1 MKEYATSQVASLLP
15 HFGYRFT
22 HALKTIPVHLRQTLQ
37 REALQI
43 DLCCLNRLM
52 PQQLTDNLDRYILF
66 LQERGE
72 WMTDRIRGDRKRNA
86 CRSRQQLQVTVK
98 AGQGPVIFFVAASPV
113 LLPLKKEINKGIP
126 LPYKRTTH
134 PTAATPR
141 RESPAVWETRSV
153 GDTAISHPGYSP
165 ISNALDPQTLS
176 RWTRTSTERSTVHAA
191 RTDPPMGR

>member
-1 MKEYATSQVASLLP
+1 MYVRFLGGTWWCRKYEIISSLLPCLYTRNKNEDLRRIKAGAQTKPNDCLLFVIFYYFCAVKEYATSQVASLLP

-22 HALKTIPVHLRQTLQ
+22 HALKTIPVHCRQTFQ

-72 WMTDRIRGDRKRNA
+72 WMTDRIWGDRKRNA

-98 AGQGPVIFFVAASPV
+98 AGQGPVIFFVGRLTGSPSTQ
-113 LLPLKKEINKGIP
+113 
-126 LPYKRTTH
+126 KRK
-134 PTAATPR
+134 
-141 RESPAVWETRSV
+141 
-153 GDTAISHPGYSP
+153 
-165 ISNALDPQTLS
+165 
-176 RWTRTSTERSTVHAA
+176 
-191 RTDPPMGR
+191 

>member
-1 MKEYATSQVASLLP
+1 MRRDTPRLYTMFVRFFLETWWCRKYEIISSLLPCLCTRNKNEDLRRIKVGAQTNEQTKPNDCLLFVIFYYFCAVKEYATSQVASLLP

-22 HALKTIPVHLRQTLQ
+22 HALKTIPVHCRQTFQ

-72 WMTDRIRGDRKRNA
+72 WMTDRIWGDRKRNA

-98 AGQGPVIFFVAASPV
+98 AGQGPVIFFVGRLTGSPSTQ
-113 LLPLKKEINKGIP
+113 
-126 LPYKRTTH
+126 KRK
-134 PTAATPR
+134 
-141 RESPAVWETRSV
+141 
-153 GDTAISHPGYSP
+153 
-165 ISNALDPQTLS
+165 
-176 RWTRTSTERSTVHAA
+176 
-191 RTDPPMGR
+191 